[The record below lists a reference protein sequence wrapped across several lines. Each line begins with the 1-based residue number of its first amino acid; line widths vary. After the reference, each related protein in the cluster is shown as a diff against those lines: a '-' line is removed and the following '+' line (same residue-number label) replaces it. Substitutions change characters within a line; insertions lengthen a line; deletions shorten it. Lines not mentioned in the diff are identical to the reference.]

1 MKTIVVTGACGYIG
15 NHVVDALLNRGARVV
30 ALDLNEG
37 AKKPGITWVTGNI
50 LDADFDASVLEEF
63 KPDACLHIA
72 WRNVFNHKA

>member
-37 AKKPGITWVTGNI
+37 AKKPGITWVTG
-50 LDADFDASVLEEF
+50 
-63 KPDACLHIA
+63 C
-72 WRNVFNHKA
+72 